1 MQVMHKFTAKNIIK
15 DKFWIIELNGTNVGT
30 VKFTGS
36 QYVYFNNDTKKTLSY
51 TEKEFKNE
59 FKTVNTSTTKSVFVD
74 VYGYTTNCEEV
85 FNVRTEETIPVY
97 TKTKTSSNYFAAGYY
112 AIYFPSIKWS
122 SAHCPRLKTLKSYP
136 FIGPFKTEEDVNL
149 AMKRKR
155 YEETTSSNNNN
166 ISIPQ

>member
-1 MQVMHKFTAKNIIK
+1 MQAMRNFIAKNIIK
-15 DKFWIIELNGTNVGT
+15 DKFWIVELNGTNVGT
-30 VKFTGS
+30 VKFDDST
-36 QYVYFNNDTKKTLSY
+36 YVYFNNNTKETISY
-51 TEKEFKNE
+51 TEQEFKNQ
-59 FKTVNTSTTKSVFVD
+59 FKTVNSTTTKSVFTD

-85 FNVRTEETIPVY
+85 FNVRTEENTPVY

-155 YEETTSSNNNN
+155 YEETTNSNSSNTT
-166 ISIPQ
+166 ITQ

>member
-1 MQVMHKFTAKNIIK
+1 LITAKNIIA
-15 DKFWIIELNGTNVGT
+15 DKFWIVEINGANVGT
-30 VKFTGS
+30 VKFSGTS
-36 QYVYFNNDTKKTLSY
+36 YEYFNNDTKNIISY
-51 TEKEFKNE
+51 TEQEFKNE
-59 FKTVNTSTTKSVFVD
+59 FKVVNNSTTKSVFTD

-85 FNVRTEETIPVY
+85 FNVRTEENTPVY

-155 YEETTSSNNNN
+155 YEETTNSNSSNTT
-166 ISIPQ
+166 ITQ